1 MTRRTEER
9 NDRKVLV
16 ALAACCVGPML
27 LLVVL
32 TSVLSVAV
40 GPAAAVTLGVVA
52 AGLCVA
58 VMAQHHR
65 RHQP

>member
-9 NDRKVLV
+9 NDRRVLV

-58 VMAQHHR
+58 VMAQRHR

>member
-1 MTRRTEER
+1 MTRRTEEC
-9 NDRKVLV
+9 NDRRVLV

-58 VMAQHHR
+58 VMAQRHR

>member
-1 MTRRTEER
+1 
-9 NDRKVLV
+9 
-16 ALAACCVGPML
+16 ML

-58 VMAQHHR
+58 VMAQRHR